1 MIFEEQR
8 DDLTTDQAGLQ
19 LVSVLSTLDV
29 FAEAS
34 PPLLRNYYDTIL
46 HYLKA
51 DNVVSMK
58 WESFIVSHV
67 CKILSTVSSS
77 LDDSDLQRLGRGD
90 VPRDVVYINYRFA
103 VECLAKLATHPRAI
117 HWQRLWQTCKDFL
130 LSSSQDE
137 RRY

>member
-1 MIFEEQR
+1 MASLIEELVIFEEQR

-90 VPRDVVYINYRFA
+90 VPRDVVNINYRFICEPLELQSNA
-103 VECLAKLATHPRAI
+103 
-117 HWQRLWQTCKDFL
+117 
-130 LSSSQDE
+130 SQS
-137 RRY
+137 

>member
-90 VPRDVVYINYRFA
+90 VPRDVVNINYRFICEPLELQSNA
-103 VECLAKLATHPRAI
+103 
-117 HWQRLWQTCKDFL
+117 
-130 LSSSQDE
+130 SQS
-137 RRY
+137 